1 MAALP
6 FSPLEF
12 FKVRAPEIISVVN
25 KKSPSVALEMD
36 SPLPN
41 VASLPVIVR
50 SPVIVALPLT
60 VALPLVVIAPP
71 SAMVMAKTPSV

>member
-6 FSPLEF
+6 LSTLEF

-25 KKSPSVALEMD
+25 KKSPFVPLEMI

-41 VASLPVIVR
+41 EASPVIVR
-50 SPVIVALPLT
+50 SPVI

-71 SAMVMAKTPSV
+71 SAMVMAKSPSV